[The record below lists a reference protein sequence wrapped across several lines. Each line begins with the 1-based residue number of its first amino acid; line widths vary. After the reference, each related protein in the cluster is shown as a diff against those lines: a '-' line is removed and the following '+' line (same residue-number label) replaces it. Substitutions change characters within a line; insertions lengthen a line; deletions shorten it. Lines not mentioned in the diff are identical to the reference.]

1 MDCVISLK
9 DLNNESDVEHKIIYP
24 LLTAAHPHG
33 LGIRPENVVPK
44 RNIRKFDIG
53 KGSDLKSYFPDYII
67 VGEGYPLCVI
77 EAKEPGADLTAAF
90 REARLYAHEL
100 NGIFERDVNPVTTV
114 IAVNAE
120 QIWVGHPNTAEPQF
134 KIDTTDLEPYSRGL
148 AELQSVLSHSVLSQ
162 SLATIKLKTK
172 GKRKYR
178 PKAMLGGASIADEA
192 MSRNSFGATLADN
205 LRFIFQP
212 ESRHDRAKVVKKAY
226 VSSGNRARYLKP
238 IDKLIRASVPHSHTS
253 ARLIEDTT
261 RPKAFTDTLGRGK
274 ELEKQVM
281 LVVGSVGSGKSTFID
296 YVQEVV
302 LDTDLRSK
310 TLWVHLN
317 MNLAPGSSTEIY
329 DWLRKEI
336 IRSIQNQ
343 HPSVDFEELETLTS
357 VYAVEVNAF
366 RKGKGKLYS
375 DPVEYNRKLAEEI
388 DRLQADQHKTA
399 ICYCRFCGGEKG
411 KLVIIV
417 LDNCDKRTRDEQLLM
432 FQAAQW
438 IKAEF
443 RSLVVLPLR
452 EETYDHHRDEPPLD
466 TALKDLVFRIEP
478 PDFHEVLV
486 KRVQM
491 ALDELSSNAPKN
503 LRYDLPNSMHV
514 DYASSDQG
522 RYLASIVASI
532 FVNDRTVSRL
542 LIGLAGRNIRRAFEL
557 FLEICNSGHIPESEI
572 FSIKNSNGNHK
583 IPLHVIMRVLLR
595 RNRRF
600 FSNRDSYVKNI
611 VQSELHPDSAMGFSR
626 MLILTWLN
634 DRISKPGPTKLDGY
648 FRVTDLLADL
658 SRIGIEEDIALRE
671 LEFLVKAHCILT
683 EDFRL
688 SIAPETLVKIS
699 PAGVVHLDLLIDA
712 NYWAAIAEDSSF
724 EVESVAQSIAESIA
738 DAERQFSVTATV
750 ANASICLNYFRG
762 RAGKLAEHISY
773 LDSGAEKTLSS
784 LDEAVLSLEKL
795 AEGTGIAPWLRA
807 AEDLKVGSE
816 HVVELAR
823 KQPYGFF
830 IDFSEKVSGLLLM
843 KDVPFSIRDQLAEGM
858 KVRIKINGVEPIAR
872 KIHLGFASLIE

>member
-1 MDCVISLK
+1 MDQAISLK
-9 DLNNESDVEHKIIYP
+9 DLKSESDVEQKIIYP
-24 LLTAAHPHG
+24 LLTTPHPHG
-33 LGIRPENVVPK
+33 LGMRPENVVTK

-53 KGSDLKSYFPDYII
+53 KGTDLKSYFPDYII

-77 EAKEPGADLTAAF
+77 EAKEPGADLIAAY
-90 REARLYAHEL
+90 REARLYANEL
-100 NGIFERDVNPVTTV
+100 NAIFQRDVNPVTVV

-120 QIWVGHPNTAEPQF
+120 QVWAGHPNSAEPDI
-134 KIDTTDLEPYSRGL
+134 KIKTIDLEPHSRGL
-148 AELQSVLSHSVLSQ
+148 ADLQDLLSQ
-162 SLATIKLKTK
+162 TALQQKLAAIKLKTK
-172 GKRKYR
+172 SKRKYR
-178 PKAMLGGASIADEA
+178 PKSMLGGPSIADEA

-212 ESRHDRAKVVKKAY
+212 ESRADRAKVVTKAY
-226 VSSGNRARYLKP
+226 VQSGSRNRYLKP

-261 RPKAFTDTLGRGK
+261 KPKVFIDTLGRGR

-296 YVQEVV
+296 YVQEVA
-302 LDTDLRSK
+302 LDADLRSK

-317 MNLAPGSSTEIY
+317 MNLAPGSPTEIY
-329 DWLRKEI
+329 DWLRHEI
-336 IRSIQNQ
+336 ISSIQSQ
-343 HPSVDFEELETLTS
+343 HPDLDFEELETLTS
-357 VYAVEVNAF
+357 LYSVEVNAF

-375 DPVEYNRKLAEEI
+375 DPAEYNRMLAE
-388 DRLQADQHKTA
+388 DLGKQQADLHKTTM
-399 ICYCRFCGGEKG
+399 CYCRFCGGEKG

-443 RSLVVLPLR
+443 RSLVILPLR

-466 TALKDLVFRIEP
+466 TALKDLVFRVEP

-491 ALDELSSNAPKN
+491 ALDEISSSAPKN
-503 LRYDLPNSMHV
+503 LRYELPNSMHV

-542 LIGLAGRNIRRAFEL
+542 LLGLAGRNIRRAFEL

-572 FSIKNSNGNHK
+572 FSIKSSKGNHK

-595 RNRRF
+595 RNKRF
-600 FSNRDSYVKNI
+600 FSNKESYIKNI
-611 VQSELHPDSAMGFSR
+611 VQSELHPDAAMGFSR
-626 MLILTWLN
+626 ILLLAWLN
-634 DRISKPGPTKLDGY
+634 ERISKSGPTKLDGY

-658 SRIGIEEDIALRE
+658 SRVGIEEDVALRE
-671 LEFLVKAHCILT
+671 LEFLVNAHCILT

-688 SIAPETLVKIS
+688 AIARETLVKIS
-699 PAGVVHLDLLIDA
+699 PAGVVHLNLLTDA
-712 NYWAAIAEDSSF
+712 NYWAALAEDSSF
-724 EVESVAQSIAESIA
+724 EVESVARSIAERLA
-738 DAERQFSVTATV
+738 DAEKQFSLVATV
-750 ANASICLNYFRG
+750 ANASVCIDYFRS
-762 RAGKLAEHISY
+762 RSEKLAQHISY
-773 LDSGAEKTLSS
+773 LANGAEITLPGFK
-784 LDEAVLSLEKL
+784 DAIASLENL
-795 AEGTGIAPWLRA
+795 AEETGLAPWLRA
-807 AEDLKVGSE
+807 AEELKVGSE
-816 HVVELAR
+816 HVVTLAR

-830 IDFSEKVSGLLLM
+830 IDFSDKVSGLLLT
-843 KDVPFSIRDQLAEGM
+843 KDVPLPIRGQLTTGM
-858 KVRIKINGVEPIAR
+858 QIRVNIKSVEPMTR
-872 KIHLGFASLIE
+872 KIHLGFTSPVE